1 VESVQERTSTSEAA
15 RLECLRQY
23 QILDTPPEAEFEDL
37 ARLAA
42 HICRTPFALISF
54 VDEHRE
60 WVKASVGWHVGEI
73 AHNAS
78 FAWYA
83 SRHYRSGQNG
93 SQTLFLVPNAKD
105 DARFTENPFVCGEP
119 HLCFIAAVPIVTGDG
134 GVLGWFLVLDTE
146 RRLLDDKQ
154 VSALHLL
161 ARQVMALLDLRRQ
174 VLELNDLTVVRSR
187 AEETARWQARHDLLT
202 GLPNR
207 TMFMERVEETLAV
220 NRVRHGKDRQEG
232 EKGQRPRA
240 ASRSSAAL
248 LFVDLDR
255 FKRIND
261 TLGHAAGDVLL
272 REVAARFAGCLR
284 TEDTLARLGGD
295 EFTVLLADIPNSHYA
310 ATVAQMLLRT
320 LRRPV
325 TLGAQ
330 DFHIGA
336 SIGIALYP
344 RDGGDAQTLLKH
356 ADIAMYQAKEHGG
369 YQVYSRRMNAKGF
382 QQLVDEGELRRA
394 IEQDELFLCYQP
406 QVNLATGEIL
416 GVEALARWRHPHRG
430 AIPPSHFIPLAEQ
443 ADLIGVLGE
452 WVLRRACRDAA
463 AWRLDG
469 YPDLRVAVNLS
480 ARQLAQTT
488 LVESVTEILREH
500 GLPGG
505 ALDLELT
512 ETALCANGDSTPQT
526 LRALRALGIR
536 LFVDDFGTGYSSLA
550 YLRRFRVDALKIDH
564 SFVAGLGKGTPDEA
578 LIHALVEM
586 AHALDLQVIAEG
598 VETEYQRDIL
608 RTLGCDHMQGYLYG
622 RPMPLNDLRS
632 FLAERRA
639 DRHNVVNASALF
651 RREASVAVV
660 PPGPRSQHNDG

>member
-1 VESVQERTSTSEAA
+1 MSEAV
-15 RLECLRQY
+15 RLEALRQY
-23 QILDTPPEAEFEDL
+23 QILDTPPEAAFEDL

-42 HICRTPFALISF
+42 QVCRTPFAHISF
-54 VDEHRE
+54 LDEHRE
-60 WVKASVGWHVGEI
+60 WVKASFGWHVSEI
-73 AHNAS
+73 ARASS
-78 FAWYA
+78 FAWQA
-83 SRHYRSGQNG
+83 SRRARSGG
-93 SQTLFLVPNAKD
+93 PGLQTLFLIP
-105 DARFTENPFVCGEP
+105 DARDDNQFAENPFVCGEP
-119 HLCFIAAVPIVTGDG
+119 HLCFIAAVPIVASE
-134 GVLGWFLVLDTE
+134 GVPLGWLSVLDTD
-146 RRLLDDKQ
+146 RRLLDDRQ

-161 ARQVMALLDLRRQ
+161 ARQVMVLLDMRRQ
-174 VLELNDLTVVRSR
+174 ILELNDLTTVRSH
-187 AEETARWQARHDLLT
+187 AEQTARWQARHDLLT

-207 TMFMERVEETLAV
+207 TMFIERVEQTLTAAKE
-220 NRVRHGKDRQEG
+220 RSTQEQAG
-232 EKGQRPRA
+232 GRSSRRPRA
-240 ASRSSAAL
+240 TTRSSSAL

-295 EFTVLLADIPNSHYA
+295 EFTVLLPDIPNPSYA

-330 DFHIGA
+330 EFHVGA
-336 SIGIALYP
+336 SIGVALYP
-344 RDGGDAQTLLKH
+344 RDGADAQTLLKH

-369 YQVYSRRMNAKGF
+369 YQVYSRRMNAHGF
-382 QQLVDEGELRRA
+382 QRLVDEGELRRA
-394 IEQDELFLCYQP
+394 IEQDELSLHYQP
-406 QVNLATGEIL
+406 QVDLDTGEII
-416 GVEALARWRHPHRG
+416 GVEALARWRHPNRG
-430 AIPPSHFIPLAEQ
+430 PIPPSHFIPLAEQ

-463 AWRLDG
+463 AWRADG

-480 ARQLAQTT
+480 ARQLAQPT
-488 LVESVTEILREH
+488 LVESVADILRQH
-500 GLPGG
+500 DLAGG

-578 LIHALVEM
+578 LIRALIEM
-586 AHALDLQVIAEG
+586 AHALDLRVIAEG
-598 VETEYQRDIL
+598 VETEAQRDIL
-608 RTLGCDHMQGYLYG
+608 RALGCDHVQGYLYA
-622 RPMPLNDLRS
+622 RPMPPDALRG
-632 FLAERRA
+632 FLAGRSAE
-639 DRHNVVNASALF
+639 RHNVVNASALF
-651 RREASVAVV
+651 LREASDTTHPVA
-660 PPGPRSQHNDG
+660 PRIKHTNG